1 MSAPIGVWLQ
11 FLACGMLIGIAGFQL
26 SRYGDV
32 IAQHTGL
39 SGSWIGLTLVAS
51 VTSLP
56 ELATGITSVTIAR
69 APNLAVGNALG
80 SCVLNLSFLVLVDL
94 IYRREPVWTQAS
106 KGHVLAAAFGVVLL
120 GSLLTGLLIGQLAPL
135 SETPT
140 HGQTLIWGAGLMT
153 PIMLVLY
160 LVAMRTVF
168 AYERSHPQE
177 RQEWQ
182 ERAGSDSPPPS
193 GLPRLRQASVRFALA
208 ALVVVGS
215 GLWLPFAA
223 VELANVMGWNRSF
236 VGSLLVAMATT
247 LPELAVTL
255 SALRLGALDMAIGNL
270 LGSNLF
276 NVTIIAVDDLFY
288 RQGNLL
294 SDVSL
299 VHAVTA
305 SSAILMT
312 GLALVGLFFRPRG
325 RVLRAV
331 GSVSLGLTAVY
342 LLNTY
347 IVFLH
352 GA

>member
-1 MSAPIGVWLQ
+1 MSTPIGVWLQ

-26 SRYGDV
+26 SRYGDA

-56 ELATGITSVTIAR
+56 ELATGITSVTIAQS
-69 APNLAVGNALG
+69 PNLAVGNALG

-94 IYRREPVWTQAS
+94 IYRREPVWSQAS

-140 HGQTLIWGAGLMT
+140 RGQTLIWGVGLMT
-153 PIMLVLY
+153 PVMLVLY

-177 RQEWQ
+177 RTET
-182 ERAGSDSPPPS
+182 ESYLSS

-208 ALVVVGS
+208 AMVVVGS

-325 RVLRAV
+325 RVLSAV

-352 GA
+352 GV

>member
-1 MSAPIGVWLQ
+1 MSTPVWAWIQ
-11 FLACGMLIGIAGFQL
+11 FLACAALIGAAGSQL
-26 SRYGDV
+26 SRYGDA

-56 ELATGITSVTIAR
+56 ELATGITSVTIAQ

-80 SCVLNLSFLVLVDL
+80 SCVLNLAFLVLIDL
-94 IYRREPVWTQAS
+94 IYRHEPVWSRAS
-106 KGHVLAAAFGVVLL
+106 RGHVLAAAFGVVLL
-120 GSLLTGLLIGQLAPL
+120 GFLLIGLLIGHL
-135 SETPT
+135 TPASSASASP
-140 HGQTLIWGAGLMT
+140 QASAWGVGLMT
-153 PIMLVLY
+153 PFMLVLY
-160 LVAMRTVF
+160 MIAMRTVF
-168 AYERSHPQE
+168 VYERAHPPPE
-177 RQEWQ
+177 V
-182 ERAGSDSPPPS
+182 ASSDSSAAQKP
-193 GLPRLRQASVRFALA
+193 GLRQAIMRFALA
-208 ALVVVGS
+208 ASVVVGA

-223 VELANVMGWNRSF
+223 VDLATAMGWNRSF
-236 VGSLLVAMATT
+236 MGSLFVAMATT

-276 NVTIIAVDDLFY
+276 NVTIVAVDDLFY
-288 RQGNLL
+288 RPGVLL
-294 SDVSL
+294 ADVSL

-305 SSAILMT
+305 SSAIVMT
-312 GLALVGLFFRPRG
+312 GLAVVGLFFRPRD

-331 GSVSLGLTAVY
+331 GSVSVGLAMVY

-347 IVFLH
+347 VVFLH

>member
-1 MSAPIGVWLQ
+1 MSAPVWVWLQ
-11 FLACGMLIGIAGFQL
+11 FIACAALIGAAGFQL
-26 SRYGDV
+26 SRYGDA
-32 IAQHTGL
+32 IARHTGL

-56 ELATGITSVTIAR
+56 ELATGITSVTIAQ

-80 SCVLNLSFLVLVDL
+80 SCVLNLAFLVLIDL
-94 IYRREPVWTQAS
+94 IYRREPVWSRAS

-120 GSLLTGLLIGQLAPL
+120 GFLLMGLLIGQLSPPSGAAAATRAPL
-135 SETPT
+135 WSV
-140 HGQTLIWGAGLMT
+140 GLMT
-153 PIMLVLY
+153 PIVLVLY
-160 LVAMRTVF
+160 LIAMRTLF
-168 AYERSHPQE
+168 AYERSHPDTSAAE
-177 RQEWQ
+177 D
-182 ERAGSDSPPPS
+182 APPA
-193 GLPRLRQASVRFALA
+193 LPLRQALVRFALA
-208 ALVVVGS
+208 ASVVVGA

-223 VELANVMGWNRSF
+223 VDLANTMGWNRSF
-236 VGSLLVAMATT
+236 VGSLFVAVATT
-247 LPELAVTL
+247 LPELPVTL

-276 NVTIIAVDDLFY
+276 NVTIVAVDDFFY
-288 RQGNLL
+288 RPGVLL

-305 SSAILMT
+305 SSAIVMT

-331 GSVSLGLTAVY
+331 GAVSLGLAAVY

-347 IVFLH
+347 VVFLH

>member
-1 MSAPIGVWLQ
+1 MSAPVWVWLQ
-11 FLACGMLIGIAGFQL
+11 FIACAALIGAAGFQL
-26 SRYGDV
+26 SRYGDA
-32 IAQHTGL
+32 IARHTGL

-56 ELATGITSVTIAR
+56 ELATGITSVTIAQ

-80 SCVLNLSFLVLVDL
+80 SCVLNLAFLVLIDL
-94 IYRREPVWTQAS
+94 IYRREPVWSRAS

-120 GSLLTGLLIGQLAPL
+120 GFLLMGLLIGQLSPP
-135 SETPT
+135 S
-140 HGQTLIWGAGLMT
+140 GAAAATRALLWSVGLMT
-153 PIMLVLY
+153 PIVLVLY
-160 LVAMRTVF
+160 LIAMRTLF
-168 AYERSHPQE
+168 AYERSHPDTSAAE
-177 RQEWQ
+177 D
-182 ERAGSDSPPPS
+182 APPA
-193 GLPRLRQASVRFALA
+193 LPLRQALVRFALA
-208 ALVVVGS
+208 ASVVVGA

-223 VELANVMGWNRSF
+223 VDLANTMGWNRSF
-236 VGSLLVAMATT
+236 VGSLFVAVATT

-276 NVTIIAVDDLFY
+276 NVTIVAVDDFFY
-288 RQGNLL
+288 RPGVLL

-305 SSAILMT
+305 SSAIVMT

-331 GSVSLGLTAVY
+331 GAVSLGLAAVY

-347 IVFLH
+347 VVFLH

>member
-1 MSAPIGVWLQ
+1 MSTPVWDWLQ
-11 FLACGMLIGIAGFQL
+11 FIACAALIGTAGFQL
-26 SRYGDV
+26 SRYGDA
-32 IAQHTGL
+32 IARHTGL

-56 ELATGITSVTIAR
+56 ELATGITSVTIAQ

-80 SCVLNLSFLVLVDL
+80 SCVLNLAFLVLIDL
-94 IYRREPVWTQAS
+94 IYRREAVWSRAS
-106 KGHVLAAAFGVVLL
+106 KGHVLAGAFGVVLL
-120 GSLLTGLLIGQLAPL
+120 GFLLMGLLIGQLSPPA
-135 SETPT
+135 
-140 HGQTLIWGAGLMT
+140 GAAAAARASVWSVGLMT
-153 PIMLVLY
+153 PIVLILY
-160 LVAMRTVF
+160 LIAMRTLF
-168 AYERSHPQE
+168 AYERSHPDTSAAE
-177 RQEWQ
+177 
-182 ERAGSDSPPPS
+182 ADPPAFA
-193 GLPRLRQASVRFALA
+193 LRQALVRFGLA
-208 ALVVVGS
+208 ALVVVGA

-223 VELANVMGWNRSF
+223 VDLATTMGWNRSF
-236 VGSLLVAMATT
+236 VGSLFVAMATT

-276 NVTIIAVDDLFY
+276 NVTIVAVDDFFY
-288 RQGNLL
+288 RPGVLL

-305 SSAILMT
+305 SSAIVMT

-331 GSVSLGLTAVY
+331 GAVSLGLAAVY

-347 IVFLH
+347 VVFLH

>member
-1 MSAPIGVWLQ
+1 MTAPVWAWLQ
-11 FLACGMLIGIAGFQL
+11 FVACAVLIGAAGFQL
-26 SRYGDV
+26 SRYGDA
-32 IAQHTGL
+32 IARQTGL

-56 ELATGITSVTIAR
+56 ELATGITGVTLAQ

-80 SCVLNLSFLVLVDL
+80 SCVVNLAFLVLIDL
-94 IYRREPVWTQAS
+94 IYRRAPVWSRAS
-106 KGHVLAAAFGVVLL
+106 KSHVLTAAFSVVLL
-120 GSLLTGLLIGQLAPL
+120 GFLLMGLLIGQLGPQSGSPGASL
-135 SETPT
+135 ASVWASV
-140 HGQTLIWGAGLMT
+140 WGVGLMT
-153 PIMLVLY
+153 PIMLMLY
-160 LVAMRTVF
+160 LVAMRTLF
-168 AYERSHPQE
+168 AYERSNPDPSAAE
-177 RQEWQ
+177 D
-182 ERAGSDSPPPS
+182 APPA
-193 GLPRLRQASVRFALA
+193 LPLRQALMRFSLA
-208 ALVVVGS
+208 ASVVVGA

-223 VELANVMGWNRSF
+223 VDLANSMGWNRSF
-236 VGSLLVAMATT
+236 VGSLFVATATS

-276 NVTIIAVDDLFY
+276 NVTIIAVEDFFY
-288 RQGNLL
+288 RPGILL

-305 SSAILMT
+305 SSAIVMT
-312 GLALVGLFFRPRG
+312 ALALVGLFFRPRG

-331 GSVSLGLTAVY
+331 GAVSLALAAVY

-347 IVFLH
+347 VVFLY

>member
-1 MSAPIGVWLQ
+1 MSAPVWAWLQ
-11 FLACGMLIGIAGFQL
+11 FIACAALIGAAGFQL
-26 SRYGDV
+26 SRYGDA
-32 IAQHTGL
+32 IARHTGL

-56 ELATGITSVTIAR
+56 ELATGITSVTIAQ

-80 SCVLNLSFLVLVDL
+80 SCVLNLAFLVLIDL
-94 IYRREPVWTQAS
+94 IYRREPVWSRAS

-120 GSLLTGLLIGQLAPL
+120 GFLLMGLLIGQLRPPSGAAAA
-135 SETPT
+135 T
-140 HGQTLIWGAGLMT
+140 HASVWSVGLMT
-153 PIMLVLY
+153 PIVLMLY
-160 LVAMRTVF
+160 LIAMRTLF
-168 AYERSHPQE
+168 AYERSHPDTSAAE
-177 RQEWQ
+177 D
-182 ERAGSDSPPPS
+182 APPA
-193 GLPRLRQASVRFALA
+193 LPLRLALVRFALA
-208 ALVVVGS
+208 ASVVVGA

-223 VELANVMGWNRSF
+223 VDLANTMGWNRSF
-236 VGSLLVAMATT
+236 VGSLFVAMATT

-276 NVTIIAVDDLFY
+276 NVTIVAVDDFFY
-288 RQGNLL
+288 RPGVLL

-305 SSAILMT
+305 SSAIVMT

-325 RVLRAV
+325 RMLRAV
-331 GSVSLGLTAVY
+331 GAVSLGLAAVY
-342 LLNTY
+342 LLNAY
-347 IVFLH
+347 VVFLH

>member
-1 MSAPIGVWLQ
+1 MSAPVWAWLQ
-11 FLACGMLIGIAGFQL
+11 FIACAALIGAAGFQL
-26 SRYGDV
+26 SRYGDA
-32 IAQHTGL
+32 IARHTGL

-56 ELATGITSVTIAR
+56 ELATGITSVTIAQ

-80 SCVLNLSFLVLVDL
+80 SCVLNLVFLVWIDL
-94 IYRREPVWTQAS
+94 IYRRAPVWSQAS

-120 GSLLTGLLIGQLAPL
+120 GFLLMGLLIGQLGPHADSPGA
-135 SETPT
+135 SRASV
-140 HGQTLIWGAGLMT
+140 WGVGLMT
-153 PIMLVLY
+153 PVMLMLY
-160 LVAMRTVF
+160 LIAMRTLF
-168 AYERSHPQE
+168 AYECSHPDTS
-177 RQEWQ
+177 
-182 ERAGSDSPPPS
+182 AAADTPPS
-193 GLPRLRQASVRFALA
+193 LPLRHALVRFVLA
-208 ALVVVGS
+208 ASVVVGA

-223 VELANVMGWNRSF
+223 VELANTMGWNRSF
-236 VGSLLVAMATT
+236 VGSLFVAMATT

-276 NVTIIAVDDLFY
+276 NVTIVAVDDFFY
-288 RQGNLL
+288 RPGVLL

-305 SSAILMT
+305 GSAIVMT
-312 GLALVGLFFRPRG
+312 GLALVGLFFRPRD

-331 GSVSLGLTAVY
+331 GAVSLGLAAVY

-347 IVFLH
+347 VVFLH

>member
-1 MSAPIGVWLQ
+1 MSEPVWAWLP
-11 FLACGMLIGIAGFQL
+11 FLACAALIGVAGFQL
-26 SRYGDV
+26 SRNGDA

-56 ELATGITSVTIAR
+56 ELATGITSVTIAQ

-80 SCVLNLSFLVLVDL
+80 SCVLNLAFLVLIDL
-94 IYRREPVWTQAS
+94 IYRREPVWSRAS
-106 KGHVLAAAFGVVLL
+106 RGHVLAAAFGVVLL
-120 GSLLTGLLIGQLAPL
+120 GSLLLGLLIGQL
-135 SETPT
+135 TPPGGAART
-140 HGQTLIWGAGLMT
+140 SAWGVGLMT
-153 PIMLVLY
+153 PFMLLLY

-168 AYERSHPQE
+168 AYERAQPPAAEPSSPSAAPQ
-177 RQEWQ
+177 
-182 ERAGSDSPPPS
+182 
-193 GLPRLRQASVRFALA
+193 LPGLRQAITRFALA
-208 ALVVVGS
+208 ASVVVGA

-223 VELANVMGWNRSF
+223 VDLASAMGWNRSF
-236 VGSLLVAMATT
+236 VGSLFVAMATT

-276 NVTIIAVDDLFY
+276 NVTIVAVDDLFY
-288 RQGNLL
+288 RPGDLL
-294 SDVSL
+294 TDVSL

-305 SSAILMT
+305 SSAIVMT
-312 GLALVGLFFRPRG
+312 GLAVVGLFFRPRG

-331 GSVSLGLTAVY
+331 GAVSVGLTVVY

-347 IVFLH
+347 LVFLH

>member
-1 MSAPIGVWLQ
+1 MNAPVWAWLP
-11 FLACGMLIGIAGFQL
+11 FLACAALIGIAGFQL
-26 SRYGDV
+26 SRSGDA

-39 SGSWIGLTLVAS
+39 SGGWIGLTLVAS

-56 ELATGITSVTIAR
+56 ELATGITSVTIAQ

-80 SCVLNLSFLVLVDL
+80 SCVLNLAFLVLIDL
-94 IYRREPVWTQAS
+94 IYRREAVWSRAS
-106 KGHVLAAAFGVVLL
+106 RGHVLAAAFGVVLL
-120 GSLLTGLLIGQLAPL
+120 GFLLLGLLIGQLGPRA
-135 SETPT
+135 SAT
-140 HGQTLIWGAGLMT
+140 QASVWGVGWMT
-153 PIMLVLY
+153 PFMLLLY
-160 LVAMRTVF
+160 LIAMRTVF
-168 AYERSHPQE
+168 AYERTHPQATE
-177 RQEWQ
+177 APGASRSQQ
-182 ERAGSDSPPPS
+182 IPG
-193 GLPRLRQASVRFALA
+193 LRQAIMRFVLA
-208 ALVVVGS
+208 ASVVVGA

-223 VELANVMGWNRSF
+223 LDLATAMGWNRSF
-236 VGSLLVAMATT
+236 VGSLFVAMATT

-276 NVTIIAVDDLFY
+276 NVTIVAVDDLFY
-288 RQGNLL
+288 RPGDLL

-305 SSAILMT
+305 SSAIVMT
-312 GLALVGLFFRPRG
+312 GLAVVGLFFRPSG

-331 GSVSLGLTAVY
+331 GAVSVGLTVVY

-347 IVFLH
+347 LVFLH

>member
-1 MSAPIGVWLQ
+1 MSAPVWPWLQ
-11 FLACGMLIGIAGFQL
+11 FIACAVLIGAAGFQL
-26 SRYGDV
+26 SRYGDA
-32 IAQHTGL
+32 IARHTGL

-56 ELATGITSVTIAR
+56 ELATGITSVTLAQ

-80 SCVLNLSFLVLVDL
+80 SCVLNLAFLVLIDL
-94 IYRREPVWTQAS
+94 IYRRAPVWSRAS

-120 GSLLTGLLIGQLAPL
+120 GFLLTGLLIGQLGPQAGSPGA
-135 SETPT
+135 SRASV
-140 HGQTLIWGAGLMT
+140 WGVGLMT
-153 PIMLVLY
+153 PVMLMLY
-160 LVAMRTVF
+160 LVAMRTLF
-168 AYERSHPQE
+168 AYERSHPDPSAAE
-177 RQEWQ
+177 D
-182 ERAGSDSPPPS
+182 APPA
-193 GLPRLRQASVRFALA
+193 LPLRQALVRFAVA
-208 ALVVVGS
+208 ASVVVGA

-223 VELANVMGWNRSF
+223 VDLANTMGWNRSF
-236 VGSLLVAMATT
+236 VGSLFVAMATT

-276 NVTIIAVDDLFY
+276 NVTIVAVDDFFY
-288 RQGNLL
+288 RPGVLL

-305 SSAILMT
+305 SSAIVMT

-331 GSVSLGLTAVY
+331 GAVSLGLAAVY

-347 IVFLH
+347 VVFLH